1 MTLRIS
7 VSDSEEE
14 DEITQL
20 NLPEIENKEAVIEE
34 EDIKEQGRC
43 TMKAYVGVGTKKGSF

>member
-20 NLPEIENKEAVIEE
+20 NRPIIENKEGVIEE
-34 EDIKEQGRC
+34 EDIEEQGVPYE
-43 TMKAYVGVGTKKGSF
+43 TFLLLDDDNQY